1 MYKKNF
7 ITNSKYNICDW
18 KNMSN
23 NKLLYKEYS
32 NLYIKIELYF
42 ESYHSYIIINGVF
55 ICRITIC
62 AFWMSLLL
70 WVENILGFVY

>member
-1 MYKKNF
+1 
-7 ITNSKYNICDW
+7 
-18 KNMSN
+18 MSN

-62 AFWMSLLL
+62 AF
-70 WVENILGFVY
+70 